1 MISQYHNTLIK
12 DFLYKLY
19 DYITKLCKLSIIH
32 TCYILYTSVIPYKEN
47 ISQIPCNNKLIN
59 QQSNAQ

>member
-19 DYITKLCKLSIIH
+19 DYITTLCKLYIIH
-32 TCYILYTSVIPYKEN
+32 TCYNLYIHVSVIPYKEN
-47 ISQIPCNNKLIN
+47 ISQIPCNNK
-59 QQSNAQ
+59 